1 MSDVPDCARRAY
13 LGAYLGLPPRRFG
26 CSGGLDQPEASEPT
40 LAPLLL
46 PLELF
51 AHPDRLW
58 MRAGNCDLGK
68 VGRVADHPVT
78 AADEAK
84 HGP

>member
-1 MSDVPDCARRAY
+1 MVERN
-13 LGAYLGLPPRRFG
+13 
-26 CSGGLDQPEASEPT
+26 PT
-40 LAPLLL
+40 

-58 MRAGNCDLGK
+58 MSAGNCDLGK